1 VNKKRAEKILQIL
14 KKRYPNAKIILNYS
28 NNFELL
34 IAVMLSAQT
43 TDVWVNKVTSVLFPK

>member
-1 VNKKRAEKILQIL
+1 MNKKRAEKILQIL

-43 TDVWVNKVTSVLFPK
+43 ADVWVNKVTSVLFPK

>member
-43 TDVWVNKVTSVLFPK
+43 ADVWVNKVTSVLFPK